1 MGRCGKSVLR
11 GPRPNS
17 RKRISFLGI
26 MDTKVEPAAS
36 PTPPISEPAATSQ
49 TALVVVEPPKA
60 EEPEPIQVEPEPKA
74 VSVGEEPKTVS
85 VDQEANA
92 VFSEERAE
100 PAPVLAAGPTL
111 QAVPEARA
119 EEEISQEEPAPPVAK
134 PALVRAEI
142 REAKKPVLMDL

>member
-1 MGRCGKSVLR
+1 MCTGILSYVTQYDRYYCFRCNAYPPEGV
-11 GPRPNS
+11 
-17 RKRISFLGI
+17 F

-36 PTPPISEPAATSQ
+36 PTPPISEPATTSQ

-100 PAPVLAAGPTL
+100 PAP
-111 QAVPEARA
+111 ARA
-119 EEEISQEEPAPPVAK
+119 EGGSCPRSDTGGTHDGHRGPAA
-134 PALVRAEI
+134 
-142 REAKKPVLMDL
+142 DC